1 MRISTIQSTVCVLL
15 ASGLAV
21 MGQGTSFTYQG
32 VLQNGGVPASGPT
45 DLTFT
50 LYNAVD
56 GGIVLGTSNV
66 FLNLSLTNGLINT
79 TLDFGSGVFTGAPVY
94 LQIAARPSGINS
106 DYTALLPRQ
115 PITASPYA
123 IFSGGAATSQA
134 VSGPVPATQI
144 SGTLPPAA
152 LPGIVVTNGAT
163 GVNFSGT
170 FNGILNG
177 NGVGITGIGLANVS
191 NGDVNHQD
199 SFGSPLPTKGVGRVP
214 VGLVAADFKGD
225 GSVSLVSANYNDSKI
240 QWYLHSG
247 PGTFTNGP
255 VVPVGKWPSA
265 IIEANIF
272 NGGGRTLVTANA
284 GDNSLSVIS
293 NVAGIKPLV
302 VSTVPVGKGPNGIV
316 AADIDQDGYLDV
328 VSANAGGGSLTVC
341 LNDKTGNLIPK
352 PEIGIGGS
360 PQSVTAA
367 DLNGDGW
374 PDLISA
380 DNAGSTVTVL
390 MNNHGTFPTA
400 TTFPVGNAPRT
411 VVAADLNGDGLPDL
425 VTANYNDNS
434 LSVLFNTGGGT
445 FVTGPILPTGG
456 HPFSVVATPLFGL
469 GTLTLVSGNADGTV
483 SIYSN
488 DGLGH
493 FSYTDNPKA
502 GKSIQPLVVAD
513 FNGDGQLDLAV
524 GDVGAPT
531 VSVLLHKSFIRF
543 DQPIGI
549 GSTSPEDQLQ
559 IGSFYTPSDQYIDIL
574 TGGGNLFS
582 AGIKLRHYNDTLG
595 FNIEDNER
603 AGINGLSFVRYPA
616 GSGGPAV
623 ALYID
628 RFSGNVGIGNH
639 NPATTLD
646 VSGEITC
653 TAVNL
658 TSDRNAK
665 EKFEPVNTREVLEK
679 VTQLP
684 ITRWQY
690 KTQADAR
697 HIGPMAQD
705 FHAAFGVGR
714 DEKHITSI
722 DEDGVA
728 LAAIQGLNEKLEEK
742 ATELSRLKS
751 ENASLASRLA
761 ALEKL
766 LGVGHTSGEERQ

>member
-1 MRISTIQSTVCVLL
+1 MYFTRFQSTLCIFL
-15 ASGLAV
+15 ATGLAAL
-21 MGQGTSFTYQG
+21 GQGTAFTYQG
-32 VLQNGGVPASGPT
+32 VLQNSGIPANGPT

-50 LYNAVD
+50 LYNAAD
-56 GGIVLGTSNV
+56 GGIVLGSSNV

-123 IFSGGAATSQA
+123 IFSGGAATSKA

-170 FNGILNG
+170 FDGILNG
-177 NGVGITGIGLANVS
+177 NGAGITGIGLGNVS

-199 SFGSPLPTKGVGRVP
+199 SFGSPIPTKGVGNVP
-214 VGLVAADFKGD
+214 MGLVAADFKGD
-225 GSVSLVSANYNDSKI
+225 GSVSLASANYNDSKI
-240 QWYLHSG
+240 QLFLHSG

-265 IIEANIF
+265 IIAANIF
-272 NGGGRTLVTANA
+272 NGGGRSLITANA
-284 GDNSLSVIS
+284 GDDSLSVILYA
-293 NVAGIKPLV
+293 AGIKPFV
-302 VSTVPVGKGPNGIV
+302 ISTVPVGKSPNGVV

-328 VSANAGGGSLTVC
+328 VSVNAGGGSLTVC

-352 PEIGIGGS
+352 PEIRVGGY

-425 VTANYNDNS
+425 VTANYNDNH
-434 LSVLFNTGGGT
+434 LSVLFNTGGGN

-456 HPFSVVATPLFGL
+456 HPFSVVATPLFGQ
-469 GTLTLVSGNADGTV
+469 GTLALASGNADGTV
-483 SIYSN
+483 TIYSN

-493 FSYTDNPKA
+493 FRNTDNLKA

-513 FNGDGQLDLAV
+513 FNGDGQLDLAI
-524 GDVGAPT
+524 GDVGTPT
-531 VSVLLHKSFIRF
+531 VSVLLHQSFIRF

-549 GSTSPEDQLQ
+549 GSALPEDQFQ
-559 IGSFYTPSDQYIDIL
+559 IGSFYTGADQYIDIQ
-574 TGGGNLFS
+574 TEGGNLFN
-582 AGIKLRHYNDTLG
+582 AGIKFRHYNDTLG
-595 FNIEDNER
+595 FNIEDSEKP
-603 AGINGLSFVRYPA
+603 GVDGLSFVRFPWQF
-616 GSGGPAV
+616 GDPSV
-623 ALYID
+623 AFFID
-628 RFSGNVGIGNH
+628 RYSGKVGIGNH

-646 VSGEITC
+646 VTGEITC

-665 EKFEPVNTREVLEK
+665 ERFEPVNAREVLEK

-751 ENASLASRLA
+751 ENATLASRLA

-766 LGVGHTSGEERQ
+766 LGVGHASGQERQ